1 MLKTL
6 ERKKIANTQAHVVN
20 VCRDVKTLKKES
32 KRNIEIK
39 SSITE
44 IKDAF
49 HRHTGHFNM
58 AKRKE

>member
-39 SSITE
+39 STITE
-44 IKDAF
+44 KNAF